1 MPVGTLVPADVER
14 GSGLGVQLFG
24 PCASATATS
33 VRTVCRMSA
42 TLDAETPTGQTVDK
56 IWSHS
61 GDSHLLEPDDL
72 WHQILPK
79 AQADR
84 MPRTERISETEE
96 RVTVDG
102 KSFTRALPKIMTVKG
117 STGET
122 IAEISARPPGARDL
136 KLRMQDLDR
145 EGIWAEV
152 VYQSIGLW
160 CSLIEDPQLI
170 RDAARAENEWLA
182 SEVQGHAPD
191 RLVPAALMPMLDVD
205 DAVAELQH
213 AADVGLHL
221 VSLPT
226 GNPPGTRDWNDDSWE
241 PLWAAAEESGM
252 VIGFHIGTDGGD
264 QARAFRG
271 PGGAVMN
278 YVNTTFGGQFAAM
291 KLVTSG
297 ALERHPGLRILV
309 SEGGATWVPFIGD
322 RMNEAYRQH
331 HMFVRPQLQ
340 KFPKEYLYEQVYAS
354 FQHDETAPA
363 AMSAMGYRNVLWGS
377 DYPHAEGTFGHT
389 QETLHQLFDGV
400 DHEVRHR
407 ITCGAFEELFPH
419 VSAPAS
425 AATSAPASAQNGG

>member
-1 MPVGTLVPADVER
+1 MGRLDNQ
-14 GSGLGVQLFG
+14 LDVQLRCHVQLLGLSVQETAGDVSTVRGMTTAFEEA
-24 PCASATATS
+24 PASD
-33 VRTVCRMSA
+33 R
-42 TLDAETPTGQTVDK
+42 TVDK

-61 GDSHLLEPDDL
+61 GDSHLLEPVDL

-84 MPRTERISETEE
+84 MPRTERISDSEE

-102 KSFTRALPKIMTVKG
+102 KSFTRPLPKIMTVKG

-136 KLRMQDLDR
+136 KLRMQDLNN

-182 SEVQGHAPD
+182 SEVQGYAPD
-191 RLVPAALMPMLDVD
+191 RLVPAALMPMLAVE

-213 AADVGLHL
+213 AADIGLHL

-226 GNPPGTRDWNDDSWE
+226 GHPPGTRDWNDDSWE
-241 PLWAAAEESGM
+241 PLWAAAEEASM

-264 QARAFRG
+264 QGRAFRG
-271 PGGAVMN
+271 PGGAVLN
-278 YVNTTFGGQFAAM
+278 YVNTTYGGQFAAM
-291 KLVTSG
+291 KMVTSG
-297 ALERHPGLRILV
+297 ALERHPGLRVLV
-309 SEGGATWVPFIGD
+309 SEGGATWVPFVGD

-331 HMFVRPQLQ
+331 YMFVRPQL
-340 KFPKEYLYEQVYAS
+340 KKLPKEYLYEQVYAS

-363 AMSAMGYRNVLWGS
+363 ALSAMGYRNVMWGS
-377 DYPHAEGTFGHT
+377 DYPHSEGTFGHT
-389 QETLHQLFDGV
+389 QQTLHQLFDGV
-400 DHEVRHR
+400 DPSVRHR

-419 VSAPAS
+419 VSAPPG
-425 AATSAPASAQNGG
+425 APVV